1 MLQFKQVSLLHFMS
15 GYDLLLLSWAL
26 GRRESEQTSL

>member
-15 GYDLLLLSWAL
+15 GCDLLLLSWAL